1 MVAANTLY
9 QFGRLTNA
17 GMPFSECDIPGL
29 WRQSRNG
36 TYAMLAL
43 RLLQANPESGKAAL
57 WREIQKAVRRETG
70 DEPAGTN
77 QGGPTVAFQLWHL
90 GLIVDRQP

>member
-9 QFGRLTNA
+9 QFGRLTNV
-17 GMPFSECDIPGL
+17 GMPFRECDMPEL
-29 WRQSRNG
+29 WHQSRNG

-43 RLLQANPESGKAAL
+43 NLLRTNPELDKAAL
-57 WREIQKAVRRETG
+57 WRGIQKTVRREIG

-90 GLIVDRQP
+90 GLIVDGQP